1 MALTLA
7 EWRKHIDQVVADEGQ
22 WLGVADENGVPLYEL
37 AGTGT
42 FPSSFLTAESAEVT
56 VNVAPGDVVVDDLV
70 GEHLGVMDAEG
81 RLVPA
86 SGPTRLLVWVREG
99 ERLAATITHTVAS
112 GGLVPSTLTIHAV
125 DLLDG
130 LAWWP
135 CPSIPVEW
143 ESAEFKQWDT
153 DESGVEYASPR
164 ELARV
169 QMTTKLD
176 GYTVSR
182 RARTAVRVVV
192 QDSFDAVNALMGWS
206 DPHAVVA
213 FDGGDDTTPDVFIR
227 VNDDPVLDT
236 VQETCR
242 QAGLSLRVGLWW
254 PGDDP
259 VLVRTDHDGTTTT
272 PMSWPYPVQVVR
284 VDVMEEV

>member
-7 EWRKHIDQVVADEGQ
+7 EWRAHIDQVVADEGQ
-22 WLGVADENGVPLYEL
+22 WLGVADENGYPIYEL
-37 AGTGT
+37 AGMGT
-42 FPSSFLTAESAEVT
+42 FPKSFLTAESAEVT
-56 VNVAPGDVVVDDLV
+56 VNVAPGDRVVDDLV
-70 GEHLGVMDAEG
+70 GEQLGVMDAEG

-112 GGLVPSTLTIHAV
+112 GGLVPSALTIHAV

-143 ESAEFKQWDT
+143 ERAEFKQWVT
-153 DESGVEYASPR
+153 DESGVTYATPR
-164 ELARV
+164 QLARV
-169 QMTTKLD
+169 HLTTKLD

-182 RARTAVRVVV
+182 RARTAVRVLV
-192 QDSFDAVNALMGWS
+192 QDSFDAVNALMGWP

-213 FDGGDDTTPDVFIR
+213 FDGGEDRTPDVLIR

-242 QAGLSLRVGLWW
+242 QAGLSLRVDLWW

-259 VLVRTDHDGTTTT
+259 VHVRADHDGEATAL
-272 PMSWPYPVQVVR
+272 MSWPYPVQVVR

>member
-7 EWRKHIDQVVADEGQ
+7 EWRAHIDQVVADEGQ
-22 WLGVADENGVPLYEL
+22 WLGVADENGAPLYEL
-37 AGTGT
+37 AGAGT

-70 GEHLGVMDAEG
+70 GERLGVMDAEG

-112 GGLVPSTLTIHAV
+112 GGLVPSALTIHAV

-143 ESAEFKQWDT
+143 KQAEFKQWDT
-153 DESGVEYASPR
+153 DESGISYASVR

-192 QDSFDAVNALMGWS
+192 QDSFDAVNRLMGWS

-213 FDGGDDTTPDVFIR
+213 FDGGEDTTPDVFIR

-254 PGDDP
+254 PGDAP
-259 VLVRTDHDGTTTT
+259 VQVRTDHDGEATEAV
-272 PMSWPYPVQVVR
+272 SWPYPVQVVR